1 MTTFQLYRGDAAQ
14 VLRGMAAN
22 SVDSV
27 VCDPPYGISFMN
39 KHWDYDIPSVETWRE
54 VFRVLKP
61 GGHVLSF
68 AGTRTQHRMAAAIE
82 DAGFEIREML
92 AWVYGSG
99 MPKNKNLGNGFG
111 SSLKPALEPIT
122 VARKPFAGSLT
133 ANFEKYGTGGIN
145 IEGCRVPLTGGADA
159 AAFENNHRVT
169 ERLPQSYDGQ
179 SLGLHDGGWK
189 QRVGE
194 AVIPP
199 GRWPANLIHD
209 GSDEVLAA
217 FPNAPGQQAATGK
230 RKQGGVY
237 GAVTD
242 GQQGVEPRND
252 GGSAARFFKQI
263 DFQDEEWLK
272 NLLPALTAGTNLSLQ
287 NLADAIA
294 RSDAATSALP
304 EASVLSVVR
313 APSTSVTLSESK
325 LIATAVIT
333 MIRSIASAY
342 LLGRLQEKL
351 TLSLSRV
358 SVVAQRTQTGTTMI
372 TANLS
377 TSAGSV
383 ESIIFS
389 TMPSSSEAGEKG
401 FGPLSGSRIRYCT
414 KASKKDR
421 GEGNNHV
428 TVKPTDLMRYLCR
441 LVTPPNGTVL
451 DPWAGSGS
459 TGKAAI
465 LEGFHFVGIDLDSD
479 KDGNSLGYLDIA
491 RSRIL
496 AVGGIEIGRAE
507 PAPALSR
514 LLSAL
519 RGNAVAV
526 ESTNGGGEDEL

>member
-82 DAGFEIREML
+82 DAGFEIRDMI
-92 AWVYGSG
+92 AWVYSTG
-99 MPKNKNLGNGFG
+99 MPKSKNLGNGFG

-122 VARKPFAGSLT
+122 VARKPFTGSLT
-133 ANFEKYGTGGIN
+133 ANFEQYGTGGIN
-145 IEGCRVPLTGGADA
+145 IEGCRVPLTGDADA
-159 AAFENNHRVT
+159 ASFENNHRVT

-242 GQQGVEPRND
+242 GQHGVEPRSD
-252 GGSAARFFKQI
+252 GGSAARFF
-263 DFQDEEWLK
+263 
-272 NLLPALTAGTNLSLQ
+272 
-287 NLADAIA
+287 
-294 RSDAATSALP
+294 
-304 EASVLSVVR
+304 
-313 APSTSVTLSESK
+313 
-325 LIATAVIT
+325 
-333 MIRSIASAY
+333 
-342 LLGRLQEKL
+342 
-351 TLSLSRV
+351 
-358 SVVAQRTQTGTTMI
+358 
-372 TANLS
+372 
-377 TSAGSV
+377 
-383 ESIIFS
+383 
-389 TMPSSSEAGEKG
+389 
-401 FGPLSGSRIRYCT
+401 YCT

-451 DPWAGSGS
+451 DPWTGSGS

-496 AVGGIEIGRAE
+496 AVGGIEIGRTE

-519 RGNAVAV
+519 RGNAMAV

>member
-111 SSLKPALEPIT
+111 SALKPSFEPIT

-145 IEGCRVPLTGGADA
+145 IEGCRVPLTGDADA

-169 ERLPQSYDGQ
+169 ERLPESYDGQ

-242 GQQGVEPRND
+242 GQHGVEPRND
-252 GGSAARFFKQI
+252 GGSAARFF
-263 DFQDEEWLK
+263 
-272 NLLPALTAGTNLSLQ
+272 
-287 NLADAIA
+287 
-294 RSDAATSALP
+294 
-304 EASVLSVVR
+304 
-313 APSTSVTLSESK
+313 
-325 LIATAVIT
+325 
-333 MIRSIASAY
+333 
-342 LLGRLQEKL
+342 
-351 TLSLSRV
+351 
-358 SVVAQRTQTGTTMI
+358 
-372 TANLS
+372 
-377 TSAGSV
+377 
-383 ESIIFS
+383 
-389 TMPSSSEAGEKG
+389 
-401 FGPLSGSRIRYCT
+401 YCT

-479 KDGNSLGYLDIA
+479 KDGKSLGYLDIA

-496 AVGGIEIGRAE
+496 AVGGVEIGRTE

-514 LLSAL
+514 LLSAM
-519 RGNAVAV
+519 RGFSMQT

>member
-82 DAGFEIREML
+82 DAGFEIQDMI
-92 AWVYGSG
+92 AWVYATG
-99 MPKNKNLGNGFG
+99 MPKHQ
-111 SSLKPALEPIT
+111 SRLKPALEPIT
-122 VARKPFAGSLT
+122 VARKPAPKATLLNID
-133 ANFEKYGTGGIN
+133 ACRIAVKDEVIN
-145 IEGCRVPLTGGADA
+145 V
-159 AAFENNHRVT
+159 
-169 ERLPQSYDGQ
+169 PQSDPTKRSGVVG
-179 SLGLHDGGWK
+179 SNLGISNSDTEK
-189 QRVGE
+189 FQAAQRASVE
-194 AVIPP
+194 KTMTL
-199 GRWPANLIHD
+199 GRYPANLIHD
-209 GSDEVLAA
+209 GSDDVVAL
-217 FPNAPGQQAATGK
+217 FPDSDGAGKSLPRVKITGY
-230 RKQGGVY
+230 GD
-237 GAVTD
+237 GAV
-242 GQQGVEPRND
+242 GKGKSEYFGGERIPFES
-252 GGSAARFFKQI
+252 GSGSAARFF
-263 DFQDEEWLK
+263 
-272 NLLPALTAGTNLSLQ
+272 
-287 NLADAIA
+287 
-294 RSDAATSALP
+294 
-304 EASVLSVVR
+304 
-313 APSTSVTLSESK
+313 
-325 LIATAVIT
+325 
-333 MIRSIASAY
+333 
-342 LLGRLQEKL
+342 
-351 TLSLSRV
+351 
-358 SVVAQRTQTGTTMI
+358 
-372 TANLS
+372 
-377 TSAGSV
+377 
-383 ESIIFS
+383 
-389 TMPSSSEAGEKG
+389 
-401 FGPLSGSRIRYCT
+401 YCT

-479 KDGNSLGYLDIA
+479 KDGKSLGYLDIA

-496 AVGGIEIGRAE
+496 AVGGVEIGRTE

-526 ESTNGGGEDEL
+526 ESTNGGGENEL

>member
-68 AGTRTQHRMAAAIE
+68 AGTRTQHRMVAAIE
-82 DAGFEIREML
+82 DAGFEIQDMI
-92 AWVYGSG
+92 AWVYATG
-99 MPKNKNLGNGFG
+99 MPKHQ
-111 SSLKPALEPIT
+111 SRLKPALEPIT
-122 VARKPFAGSLT
+122 VARKPAPKATLLNID
-133 ANFEKYGTGGIN
+133 ACRIAVKDEVIN
-145 IEGCRVPLTGGADA
+145 V
-159 AAFENNHRVT
+159 
-169 ERLPQSYDGQ
+169 PQSDPTKRSGVVG
-179 SLGLHDGGWK
+179 SNLGISNSDTEK
-189 QRVGE
+189 FQAAQRASVE
-194 AVIPP
+194 KTMTL
-199 GRWPANLIHD
+199 GRYPANLIHD
-209 GSDEVLAA
+209 GSDDVVAL
-217 FPNAPGQQAATGK
+217 FPDSDGAGKSLPRVKITGY
-230 RKQGGVY
+230 GD
-237 GAVTD
+237 GAV
-242 GQQGVEPRND
+242 GKGKSEYFGGERIPFES
-252 GGSAARFFKQI
+252 GSGSAARFF
-263 DFQDEEWLK
+263 
-272 NLLPALTAGTNLSLQ
+272 
-287 NLADAIA
+287 
-294 RSDAATSALP
+294 
-304 EASVLSVVR
+304 
-313 APSTSVTLSESK
+313 
-325 LIATAVIT
+325 
-333 MIRSIASAY
+333 
-342 LLGRLQEKL
+342 
-351 TLSLSRV
+351 
-358 SVVAQRTQTGTTMI
+358 
-372 TANLS
+372 
-377 TSAGSV
+377 
-383 ESIIFS
+383 
-389 TMPSSSEAGEKG
+389 
-401 FGPLSGSRIRYCT
+401 YCT

-459 TGKAAI
+459 TGKAAV

-496 AVGGIEIGRAE
+496 AVGGIEIGRTE

-519 RGNAVAV
+519 RGNAMAV

>member
-68 AGTRTQHRMAAAIE
+68 AGTRTHHRMAAAIE
-82 DAGFEIREML
+82 DAGFEIRDMI
-92 AWVYGSG
+92 AWVYSTG
-99 MPKNKNLGNGFG
+99 MPKSKNLGNGFG

-122 VARKPFAGSLT
+122 VARKPFTGSLT
-133 ANFEKYGTGGIN
+133 ANFEQYGTGGIN
-145 IEGCRVPLTGGADA
+145 IEGCRVPLTGDADA
-159 AAFENNHRVT
+159 ASFENNHRVT

-199 GRWPANLIHD
+199 GRWPANLAHD
-209 GSDEVLAA
+209 GSEDVLAA
-217 FPNAPGQQAATGK
+217 FPDAPGQQGDLKGHNKERQSPNGIFGK
-230 RKQGGVY
+230 MAPARDHV
-237 GAVTD
+237 AR
-242 GQQGVEPRND
+242 VEAD
-252 GGSAARFFKQI
+252 KSAARFF
-263 DFQDEEWLK
+263 
-272 NLLPALTAGTNLSLQ
+272 
-287 NLADAIA
+287 
-294 RSDAATSALP
+294 
-304 EASVLSVVR
+304 
-313 APSTSVTLSESK
+313 
-325 LIATAVIT
+325 
-333 MIRSIASAY
+333 
-342 LLGRLQEKL
+342 
-351 TLSLSRV
+351 
-358 SVVAQRTQTGTTMI
+358 
-372 TANLS
+372 
-377 TSAGSV
+377 
-383 ESIIFS
+383 
-389 TMPSSSEAGEKG
+389 
-401 FGPLSGSRIRYCT
+401 YCT

-428 TVKPTDLMRYLCR
+428 TVKPTTLMQWLCR

-479 KDGNSLGYLDIA
+479 KDGKSLGYLDIA

-496 AVGGIEIGRAE
+496 AVGGVEIGRTE

-526 ESTNGGGEDEL
+526 ESTNGGGENEL